1 MKYPAS
7 AVIIPFRITYRATYE
22 VLINYTLLNAG
33 KRILEMLAA
42 DVWYRGK
49 YGHFCEPEY
58 VLSNSEAETQQS
70 NTTHILYVHFCRP

>member
-42 DVWYRGK
+42 DV
-49 YGHFCEPEY
+49 
-58 VLSNSEAETQQS
+58 
-70 NTTHILYVHFCRP
+70 